1 MLVINLA
8 QQAEPVVEAKKEERP
23 KSPSILAKLLA
34 PFKGDK
40 KEKAEKKPKEKAKKT
55 EKKEEVCATVALC
68 YLVLTC
74 TTARRCPRGRGGA

>member
-40 KEKAEKKPKEKAKKT
+40 KEKAEKKPKEKAHKKT
-55 EKKEEVCATVALC
+55 EKKEEVCLHSWLSRARGLM
-68 YLVLTC
+68 TC
-74 TTARRCPRGRGGA
+74 LGCCSCR